1 MGFPQQL
8 PTAHSWDPQQPPQD
22 IPCHS
27 PPLPHGLRGH
37 SLQGCWAEGTCARSG
52 AGGGEGLGAAQQ
64 GRTRCGTNVR
74 GDPQRGW
81 SRGDVTCVELR
92 AVDRSHHWVQL
103 PACGQGEPVR
113 PGASSP
119 RCSPPPRLC
128 SKGPRLPSPVSCWA
142 WGARGG
148 LHPCTGQAAAALPS
162 AQGCGGCLLQELS
175 GSLAAR
181 VPRDAP
187 AHRNSSSPRA
197 GPYHWCRGW
206 QPSCSS

>member
-8 PTAHSWDPQQPPQD
+8 PTAHSWDPRQPPRD

-37 SLQGCWAEGTCARSG
+37 SPQGCWAEGTCARSG

-148 LHPCTGQAAAALPS
+148 AASLHWAGSGRSPICPRVRRVFAAGAQWQPGS
-162 AQGCGGCLLQELS
+162 KGAQGCPGPPQLQLS
-175 GSLAAR
+175 
-181 VPRDAP
+181 
-187 AHRNSSSPRA
+187 
-197 GPYHWCRGW
+197 
-206 QPSCSS
+206 SCWPLPLV